1 MSTATTLNRDAWRKV
16 RRTGIGSS
24 DSAAAIGAHP
34 FKTRFMLYAEK
45 TGLLEAEDISGREEV
60 ECGTLL
66 EPIVGVLFER
76 RTERELKPWP
86 QDTVVRH
93 PFLDWMLATPDFEQV
108 CPKRGPGL
116 LEAKTT
122 SAYKSGDWDEAPPL
136 WAQIQLQHALAV
148 TGKEWGSLA
157 VLIGGQ
163 RFRWFDCERNDRFV
177 GALMERLEEFWAMVQ
192 SRTPPEVDGSLVTAK
207 ALARLYPGENGL
219 AVQLPEES
227 DAWDRERLSIA
238 EEIKRLEARKT
249 ELENKFRAAI
259 GDASFG
265 VLPTGKQYSLHMQT
279 RKAHEVKESSFRVLR
294 RMN

>member
-1 MSTATTLNRDAWRKV
+1 MSTATTLNRDAWHEIRL
-16 RRTGIGSS
+16 TGIGSS

-108 CPKRGPGL
+108 CPKRGAGL

-122 SAYKSGDWDEAPPL
+122 SAYKSGDWDEAPPI
-136 WAQIQLQHALAV
+136 WAQVQLQHALAV

-207 ALARLYPGENGL
+207 ALARLYPSENGL

-238 EEIKRLEARKT
+238 EEIRRLEARKT
-249 ELENKFRAAI
+249 ELDNKFRAAI

-265 VLPTGKQYSLHMQT
+265 VLPTGKQYSLHIQT
-279 RKAHEVKESSFRVLR
+279 RKAHEVKESTFRVLR
-294 RMN
+294 KMT

>member
-1 MSTATTLNRDAWRKV
+1 MSTITAPSREAWHEARK
-16 RRTGIGSS
+16 TGIGSS

-34 FKTRFMLYAEK
+34 YKTRFVLFAEK

-66 EPIVGVLFER
+66 EPIVGTLFQR
-76 RTERELKPWP
+76 RTEREIKPWP

-93 PFLDWMLATPDFEQV
+93 PFLDWMLATPDFEQE

-122 SAYKSGDWDEAPPL
+122 NAWKAGDWDEAPPL

-163 RFRWFDCERNDRFV
+163 RFRWFDCERNDRFI
-177 GALMERLEEFWAMVQ
+177 GALIERLEEFWGMVQ
-192 SRTPPEVDGSLVTAK
+192 SKTPPEVDGSVMTAK
-207 ALARLYPGENGL
+207 AIARLYPGENGL
-219 AVQLPEES
+219 AIQLPEES
-227 DAWDRERLSIA
+227 DAWDREKQSIA
-238 EEIKRLEARKT
+238 EDIKRLEKRKQ
-249 ELENKFRAAI
+249 ELDNLFRAAI

-265 VLPTGKQYSLHMQT
+265 VLPNGKQYSLHTQY
-279 RKAHEVKESSFRVLR
+279 RKAHEVKESTFRVLR
-294 RMN
+294 KMN